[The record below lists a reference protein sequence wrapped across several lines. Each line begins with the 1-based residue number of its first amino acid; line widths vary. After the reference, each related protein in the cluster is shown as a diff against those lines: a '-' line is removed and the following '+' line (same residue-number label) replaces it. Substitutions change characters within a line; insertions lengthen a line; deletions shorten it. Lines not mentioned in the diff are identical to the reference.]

1 MNSISVST
9 QGGILV
15 RKAALEERQVS
26 EAALLKA
33 MEATQPDNSNEHLFT
48 FGPSFGEE
56 AMDEFVRRLKALGL
70 EYVDDFFVIN
80 IDVPDWCALR
90 AELK

>member
-1 MNSISVST
+1 MNSISVSA

-15 RKAALEERQVS
+15 RKAALDEKHLS
-26 EAALLKA
+26 ESALYEA
-33 MEATQPDNSNEHLFT
+33 MEVTQSDNSNDHLIA

-56 AMDEFVRRLKALGL
+56 AMNEFARRLKALGL
-70 EYVDDFFVIN
+70 EYVDDFFFIN
-80 IDVPDWCALR
+80 IDIPDWCTLR